1 MSVTGITIADAKYIQ
16 QQSNWCWAVACKI
29 VGEQYKKIQLY
40 TDCDLANAVLE
51 DISQEKIVENANT
64 TMPGVVDNF
73 SGDDEAKIRGLKY
86 VVTGKCNSDLIEVIN
101 VGTYDMPESL
111 WELYGVE
118 IEKVFDRGNYI
129 IGNAVLFPR
138 NICHS
143 FVLMGT
149 DGDRIQVFDPWD
161 ASISMHKISD
171 VFEYGFASA
180 CGVGVIK
187 WMQYING

>member
-1 MSVTGITIADAKYIQ
+1 MSVTEINIVGAKYIQ
-16 QQSNWCWAVACKI
+16 QQSNWCWAVACRI

-40 TDCDLANAVLE
+40 ADYELASATLG

-64 TMPGVVDNF
+64 TMPGIVDNF
-73 SGDDEAKIRGLKY
+73 PGDDEAKIRGLKY
-86 VVTGKCNSDLIEVIN
+86 VVTGNCNSDLIEVIN

-111 WELYGVE
+111 FELYGVE
-118 IEKVFDRGNYI
+118 IEKVFDSGNYI

-138 NICHS
+138 HICHS

-149 DGDRIQVFDPWD
+149 DEERIQVFDPWN
-161 ASISMHKISD
+161 ASISMYKISD